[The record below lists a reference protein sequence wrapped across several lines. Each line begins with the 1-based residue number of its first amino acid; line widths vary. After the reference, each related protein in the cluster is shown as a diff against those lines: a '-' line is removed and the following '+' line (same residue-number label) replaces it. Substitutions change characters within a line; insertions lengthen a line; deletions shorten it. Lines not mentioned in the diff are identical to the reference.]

1 MHLRRIKGIKSRKLE
16 GKKIVLGVTGSIA
29 AVETVKLS
37 RELIRR
43 GAEVIAVMSDA
54 AKKIIHPYALEF
66 ATDNRVIT
74 EITGKVEHVELL
86 GMDGIADLLLIAPS
100 TANTISKIAAGIDD
114 TPVTTMASTALGSEK
129 PVIIAPAMHESM
141 IRNDAVSKSVEKLKE
156 MGIEF
161 VEPFYDE
168 YKAKFAPAE
177 TICLHVERKLYGKEF
192 EGKRIVV
199 TSGPTFEQ
207 IDPIRFISNRSSG
220 LMGHEIALEL
230 WRRGGY
236 VTVITSKPRGMRLPD
251 FKEIAVRSVD
261 EMLQK
266 SLEEVKK
273 GCDLFVS
280 AAAAADFTIEMAE
293 SKIKTQEELVLHLK
307 AAPKILHKVR
317 EIYDGEVIGFKA
329 ETGVGEEGLFNIAY
343 EKMITD
349 KLSMVVANDVLERG
363 MGTEDTKVLM
373 ITKKRKEWAE
383 GHKEEVAEKIVKTY
397 IEDVL

>member
-1 MHLRRIKGIKSRKLE
+1 MHLQKIRSIKSKKLE
-16 GKKIVLGVTGSIA
+16 GKTIVLGVTGSIA

-54 AKKIIHPYALEF
+54 AQKIIHPYALEF

-86 GMDGIADLLLIAPS
+86 GIGGYADLFLIAPS
-100 TANTISKIAAGIDD
+100 TANTISKIAKGIDD
-114 TPVTTMASTALGSEK
+114 TPVTTMATTALGSGK
-129 PVIIAPAMHESM
+129 PVIVAPAMHESM
-141 IRNDAVSKSVEKLKE
+141 IQNPAVNESVEKLKE

-161 VEPFYDE
+161 VEPIYDE
-168 YKAKFAPAE
+168 HKAKFADTD
-177 TICLHVERKLYGKEF
+177 TICLHVERTLYGKEF
-192 EGKRIVV
+192 KGKRVVV

-230 WRRGGY
+230 WRRGAD
-236 VTVITSKPRGMRLPD
+236 VTVITSKPRNVNLPN
-251 FKEIAVRSVD
+251 FREISVRSVQQ
-261 EMLQK
+261 MLDH
-266 SLEEVKK
+266 SLREVKA

-280 AAAAADFTIEMAE
+280 AAAAADFTIEMSK
-293 SKIKTQEELVLHLK
+293 SKIKTSDELTLHLK

-329 ETGVGEEGLFNIAY
+329 ETGVGEDGLYTIAY
-343 EKMITD
+343 DKMIAD
-349 KLSMVVANDVLERG
+349 GLSMVVANDVLERG
-363 MGTEDTKVLM
+363 MGTVDTRVLI
-373 ITKKRKEWAE
+373 ITKNRKEWFE
-383 GHKEEVAEKIVKTY
+383 GLKSEVAERIVQTY